1 MLKKLLICMLFL
13 MSLIGCKNNSSSDE
27 SHAIMVTNGTTQSI
41 KCIANGTV
49 CTIYALTTL
58 TCEDG
63 HCILLCSMCND
74 EHHSIELTEST
85 HFDISP
91 EVTYGWHSVTQ

>member
-1 MLKKLLICMLFL
+1 MLFAITL
-13 MSLIGCKNNSSSDE
+13 SGCKNNSSNDE
-27 SHAIMVTNGTTQSI
+27 SHAIMVTNETTQSI

-58 TCEDG
+58 ICDDG
-63 HCILLCSMCND
+63 NCIVLCSKCND

-85 HFDISP
+85 RFDISP